1 MTDAILLCLINYT
14 VLCVQA
20 SDFYDVVIVGAGPGG
35 STTAY
40 YLAKEGKKV
49 LLLEKK
55 KFPRDKICG
64 DAICKTA
71 IEILMDMG
79 VYGGLIRE
87 QKAYMVSGET
97 VATLKSRW
105 TGMWHVHK
113 TRIAISHSPHDL

>member
-87 QKAYMVSGET
+87 QKAYMVSGENCCYFEVPMDWY
-97 VATLKSRW
+97 VARTQNTHCYL
-105 TGMWHVHK
+105 TQ
-113 TRIAISHSPHDL
+113 SP

>member
-1 MTDAILLCLINYT
+1 MQD
-14 VLCVQA
+14 

-64 DAICKTA
+64 DAICKLA
-71 IEILMDMG
+71 IEILIDMG
-79 VYGGLIRE
+79 VYEGLVRE
-87 QKAYMVSGET
+87 KKARVVSD
-97 VATLKSRW
+97 R
-105 TGMWHVHK
+105 
-113 TRIAISHSPHDL
+113 

>member
-1 MTDAILLCLINYT
+1 MFEPSHPTHRDLLGILLCPF
-14 VLCVQA
+14 VQD

-35 STTAY
+35 SSVAY

-79 VYGGLIRE
+79 VYEGLVRE
-87 QKAYMVSGET
+87 KKAHVVSEG
-97 VATLKSRW
+97 
-105 TGMWHVHK
+105 
-113 TRIAISHSPHDL
+113 